1 MDPDIEKMTYEEK
14 DKRLHEILQRL
25 DRSETP
31 IDKIAEDAREAA
43 ALIRSM
49 NETLGKAKKE
59 LTDVFD
65 ELEKMQK
72 KETET

>member
-1 MDPDIEKMTYEEK
+1 MDPEIEKMTYEEK

-31 IDKIAEDAREAA
+31 IDQIADDAREAA
-43 ALIRSM
+43 ALIKSM
-49 NETLGKAKKE
+49 NETLGKARKE
-59 LTDVFD
+59 LTDVFE

-72 KETET
+72 K

>member
-14 DKRLHEILQRL
+14 DERLHEILQRL

-43 ALIRSM
+43 ALIKSM

-72 KETET
+72 KGSET

>member
-1 MDPDIEKMTYEEK
+1 MDSDIEKMTYEEK

-31 IDKIAEDAREAA
+31 IDKIADDAREAA

-49 NETLGKAKKE
+49 NETLTKARKE
-59 LTDVFD
+59 LTDVFA
-65 ELEKMQK
+65 ELERMRKD
-72 KETET
+72 ERA